1 MGGGRGQRLLPRL
14 VTKAI
19 QLSNASC
26 APIAQMNILVFG
38 KDGQLGK
45 AFKAVFDERKLEKLH
60 RISYVGRTECDL
72 ANPDAITALL
82 NKIKPDFIINAA
94 AYTAVDQAETEVD
107 LAYAINAKA
116 PEIMAHYAK
125 GHGATFLHYSTD
137 YVFDGSKTGP
147 YEATDARNP
156 LGVYGKSKAA
166 GEEVIEQAFQSKQ
179 QPTPEMN
186 DAELKAQ
193 YAIFRT
199 SWVYGEGG
207 NFIRTILRLAKER
220 QTLKVIADQY
230 GVPSSARWLA
240 EVSLALVLDK
250 NNQIRQF
257 SSGIYHAVP
266 SGETTWHALA
276 CHAVKAALD
285 AGAALQLSLDA
296 IEAIPAME
304 YPLPAPRPMNS
315 RMARGT
321 LEAFLTDRLDGF
333 ANVPKLQ
340 LLQQSWE
347 PQVAAYV
354 QDLVRRKLI

>member
-1 MGGGRGQRLLPRL
+1 MGGGRGQRLLSRL

-19 QLSNASC
+19 QLSNAFS

-45 AFKAVFDERKLEKLH
+45 AFQTIMDAKQLGKEYDIH
-60 RISYVGRTECDL
+60 YVGRAECDL
-72 ANPDAITALL
+72 ATPDAVIVLL
-82 NKIKPDFIINAA
+82 NQIKPDLIINAA
-94 AYTAVDQAETEVD
+94 AYTEVDQAEREVD
-107 LAYAINAKA
+107 LAFAINAKA
-116 PEIMAHYAK
+116 PECMAQYAK

-137 YVFDGSKTGP
+137 YVFDGSKKTP
-147 YEATDARNP
+147 YIEGDLRNP

-166 GEEVIEQAFQSKQ
+166 GEEAIEQAFQGKQ
-179 QPTPEMN
+179 QHASQDNGP
-186 DAELKAQ
+186 ELKAQ
-193 YAIFRT
+193 YANFRT

-207 NFIRTILRLAKER
+207 NFICTILRLAKER

-230 GVPSSARWLA
+230 GVPSSAMWLA
-240 EVSLALVLDK
+240 EVSLALTLDE
-250 NNQIRQF
+250 NNQLRQF
-257 SSGIYHAVP
+257 ASGIYHAVP
-266 SGETTWHALA
+266 SGETTWHGLA
-276 CHAVKAALD
+276 CHAVQAALD
-285 AGAALQLSLDA
+285 AGAALQLHPNA
-296 IEAIPAME
+296 IEAIPATK

-315 RMARGT
+315 RMARGS
-321 LEAFLTDRLDGF
+321 LEAVLADTQGSS

>member
-1 MGGGRGQRLLPRL
+1 
-14 VTKAI
+14 
-19 QLSNASC
+19 
-26 APIAQMNILVFG
+26 MNILVFG

-45 AFKAVFDERKLEKLH
+45 ALKDISKAKQVERRH
-60 RISYVGRTECDL
+60 RIYYVGRAECDL

-82 NKIKPDFIINAA
+82 NQIKPDLMINAA
-94 AYTAVDQAETEVD
+94 AYTAVDQAETDVD

-116 PEIMAHYAK
+116 PGCMAVYAK
-125 GHGATFLHYSTD
+125 RYGATFLHYSTD
-137 YVFDGSKTGP
+137 YVFDGSKASP
-147 YEATDARNP
+147 YEATDVRNP

-186 DAELKAQ
+186 DAKLKAQ

-240 EVSLALVLDK
+240 EVSLVLVLDK

-285 AGAALQLSLDA
+285 AGAALQLSPDA